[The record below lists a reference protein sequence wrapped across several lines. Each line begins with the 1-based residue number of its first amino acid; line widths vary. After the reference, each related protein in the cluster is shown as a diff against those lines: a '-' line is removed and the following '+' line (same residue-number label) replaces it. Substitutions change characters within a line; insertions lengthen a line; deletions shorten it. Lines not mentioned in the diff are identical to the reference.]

1 MQFSLYHTVTISA
14 TPGSSKITAST
25 KINGNPQELDFSQN
39 VGSIVV
45 RNNNDLTLT
54 VWENNNALNNGLHT
68 EFAGALVIG
77 PNGST
82 FYPVGAP
89 ENMWKKVEE
98 EDEFGQKHYGFTLH
112 VSFPVSIRLI
122 FVQSPAVTY
131 FANGGTYEAE
141 SGNTSGVVSFKGFHL
156 RLWDYS
162 KLWGNI
168 QGIICPLFTFF
179 WGVLSLAYYFLLYPR
194 LRKLVEWFV
203 AHPLAS
209 FMVGVCFGIF
219 LIDLCFS
226 IHLGAVVQK
235 KAAEIDKNVYDAI
248 DVQKLWHKMQSRGGF
263 FRLVSI
269 RPLTERI
276 DAFDEFLHRRPG
288 NMEQK

>member
-1 MQFSLYHTVTISA
+1 MFAIYKRELRSYFTTAVGYVFLAIIVALSAVAFSLTTILQASNDVTTYFTVLLFILS
-14 TPGSSKITAST
+14 
-25 KINGNPQELDFSQN
+25 ELDHQLFGSFSGTFWYYL
-39 VGSIVV
+39 VMFVVMALAMTLLEYIV
-45 RNNNDLTLT
+45 
-54 VWENNNALNNGLHT
+54 
-68 EFAGALVIG
+68 
-77 PNGST
+77 
-82 FYPVGAP
+82 
-89 ENMWKKVEE
+89 
-98 EDEFGQKHYGFTLH
+98 
-112 VSFPVSIRLI
+112 
-122 FVQSPAVTY
+122 
-131 FANGGTYEAE
+131 
-141 SGNTSGVVSFKGFHL
+141 GVVSFKGFHL

-162 KLWGNI
+162 KLWGNV

-235 KAAEIDKNVYDAI
+235 KAAQIDKSVYDAI

-288 NMEQK
+288 SMEKEK

>member
-1 MQFSLYHTVTISA
+1 MSKFQIFLIVLYLFFFGAVGGWVLELLFRRFFSGANPERKWLNPGFLFGPCLPLYGFGTVLLFILS
-14 TPGSSKITAST
+14 
-25 KINGNPQELDFSQN
+25 ELDHQLFGSFS
-39 VGSIVV
+39 G
-45 RNNNDLTLT
+45 
-54 VWENNNALNNGLHT
+54 
-68 EFAGALVIG
+68 
-77 PNGST
+77 T
-82 FYPVGAP
+82 FWYYPVMFVVMALA
-89 ENMWKKVEE
+89 M
-98 EDEFGQKHYGFTLH
+98 TLLEYI
-112 VSFPVSIRLI
+112 V
-122 FVQSPAVTY
+122 
-131 FANGGTYEAE
+131 
-141 SGNTSGVVSFKGFHL
+141 GVVSFKGFHL

-179 WGVLSLAYYFLLYPR
+179 WGVLSLAG
-194 LRKLVEWFV
+194 
-203 AHPLAS
+203 
-209 FMVGVCFGIF
+209 MCFGIF

-288 NMEQK
+288 SMGKEK

>member
-1 MQFSLYHTVTISA
+1 MSKFQIFLIVLYLFFFGAVGGWVLELLFRRFFSGANPERKWLNPGFLFGPCLPLYGFGTVLLFILS
-14 TPGSSKITAST
+14 
-25 KINGNPQELDFSQN
+25 ELDHQLFGSFS
-39 VGSIVV
+39 G
-45 RNNNDLTLT
+45 
-54 VWENNNALNNGLHT
+54 
-68 EFAGALVIG
+68 
-77 PNGST
+77 T
-82 FYPVGAP
+82 FWYYPVMFVVMALA
-89 ENMWKKVEE
+89 M
-98 EDEFGQKHYGFTLH
+98 TLLEYI
-112 VSFPVSIRLI
+112 V
-122 FVQSPAVTY
+122 
-131 FANGGTYEAE
+131 
-141 SGNTSGVVSFKGFHL
+141 GVVSFKGFHL

-179 WGVLSLAYYFLLYPR
+179 WGVLS
-194 LRKLVEWFV
+194 
-203 AHPLAS
+203 LAS

-288 NMEQK
+288 SMEKEK

>member
-1 MQFSLYHTVTISA
+1 MSKFQIFLIVLYLFFFGAVGGWVLELLFRRFFSGANPERKWLNPGFLFGPCLPLYGFGTVLLFILS
-14 TPGSSKITAST
+14 
-25 KINGNPQELDFSQN
+25 ELDHQLFGSFS
-39 VGSIVV
+39 G
-45 RNNNDLTLT
+45 
-54 VWENNNALNNGLHT
+54 
-68 EFAGALVIG
+68 
-77 PNGST
+77 T
-82 FYPVGAP
+82 FWYYPV
-89 ENMWKKVEE
+89 M
-98 EDEFGQKHYGFTLH
+98 
-112 VSFPVSIRLI
+112 
-122 FVQSPAVTY
+122 FVVMA
-131 FANGGTYEAE
+131 
-141 SGNTSGVVSFKGFHL
+141 
-156 RLWDYS
+156 
-162 KLWGNI
+162 
-168 QGIICPLFTFF
+168 CPLFTFF

>member
-1 MQFSLYHTVTISA
+1 MFAIYKRELRSYFTTAVGYVFLAIIVALSAVAFSLTTILQASNDVTTYFTVLLFILS
-14 TPGSSKITAST
+14 
-25 KINGNPQELDFSQN
+25 ELDHQLFGSFSGTFWYYL
-39 VGSIVV
+39 VMFVVMALAMTLLEYIV
-45 RNNNDLTLT
+45 
-54 VWENNNALNNGLHT
+54 
-68 EFAGALVIG
+68 
-77 PNGST
+77 
-82 FYPVGAP
+82 
-89 ENMWKKVEE
+89 
-98 EDEFGQKHYGFTLH
+98 
-112 VSFPVSIRLI
+112 
-122 FVQSPAVTY
+122 
-131 FANGGTYEAE
+131 
-141 SGNTSGVVSFKGFHL
+141 GVVSFKGFHL

-179 WGVLSLAYYFLLYPR
+179 WGVWSLAYYFLLYPR

-288 NMEQK
+288 SMGKEK

>member
-1 MQFSLYHTVTISA
+1 MFAIYKRELRSYFTTAVGYVFLAIIVALSAVAFSLTTILQASNDVTTYFTVLLFILS
-14 TPGSSKITAST
+14 
-25 KINGNPQELDFSQN
+25 ELDHQLFGSFS
-39 VGSIVV
+39 G
-45 RNNNDLTLT
+45 
-54 VWENNNALNNGLHT
+54 
-68 EFAGALVIG
+68 
-77 PNGST
+77 T
-82 FYPVGAP
+82 FWYYPVMFVVMALA
-89 ENMWKKVEE
+89 M
-98 EDEFGQKHYGFTLH
+98 TLLEYI
-112 VSFPVSIRLI
+112 V
-122 FVQSPAVTY
+122 
-131 FANGGTYEAE
+131 
-141 SGNTSGVVSFKGFHL
+141 GVVSFKGFHL

-162 KLWGNI
+162 KLWGNV

-288 NMEQK
+288 SMEKEK

>member
-1 MQFSLYHTVTISA
+1 MSKFQIFLIVLYLFFFGAVGGWVLELLFRRFFSGANPEHKWLNPGFLFAPCLPLYGFGTVLLFILS
-14 TPGSSKITAST
+14 
-25 KINGNPQELDFSQN
+25 ELDHQLFGSFS
-39 VGSIVV
+39 G
-45 RNNNDLTLT
+45 
-54 VWENNNALNNGLHT
+54 
-68 EFAGALVIG
+68 
-77 PNGST
+77 T
-82 FYPVGAP
+82 FWYYPVMFVVMALA
-89 ENMWKKVEE
+89 M
-98 EDEFGQKHYGFTLH
+98 TLLEYI
-112 VSFPVSIRLI
+112 V
-122 FVQSPAVTY
+122 
-131 FANGGTYEAE
+131 
-141 SGNTSGVVSFKGFHL
+141 GVVSFKGFHL

-179 WGVLSLAYYFLLYPR
+179 WGVLS
-194 LRKLVEWFV
+194 
-203 AHPLAS
+203 LAS

-288 NMEQK
+288 SMEKEK

>member
-1 MQFSLYHTVTISA
+1 MSKFQIFLIVLYLFFFGAVGGWVLELLFRRFFSGANPEHKWLNPGFLFGPCLPLYGFGTVLLFILS
-14 TPGSSKITAST
+14 
-25 KINGNPQELDFSQN
+25 ELDHQLFGSFS
-39 VGSIVV
+39 G
-45 RNNNDLTLT
+45 
-54 VWENNNALNNGLHT
+54 
-68 EFAGALVIG
+68 
-77 PNGST
+77 T
-82 FYPVGAP
+82 FWYYPVMFVVMALA
-89 ENMWKKVEE
+89 M
-98 EDEFGQKHYGFTLH
+98 TLLEYI
-112 VSFPVSIRLI
+112 V
-122 FVQSPAVTY
+122 
-131 FANGGTYEAE
+131 
-141 SGNTSGVVSFKGFHL
+141 GVVSFKGFHL

-162 KLWGNI
+162 KLWGNV

-179 WGVLSLAYYFLLYPR
+179 WGVLS
-194 LRKLVEWFV
+194 
-203 AHPLAS
+203 LAS